1 MLERWKKRL
10 PKEKTPEELDRHY
23 EQMEQLNLEK
33 GDKLAMFLAALIT
46 FLPVI
51 LVALAI
57 FLIPMLIFR
66 VL

>member
-51 LVALAI
+51 LIALAI